1 MLSILSSHLGG
12 ALWIGGRS
20 GRLEW
25 WVVHTVV
32 SALMKANTDLLIEP
46 SHPTILGTPVPNGL
60 LIGVL
65 NLFVLFWIS
74 AASIVRRLRDRNKSA
89 WWAILYPWPIIGWGW
104 CVIECGFLA
113 GRAPPPEELEL
124 EISGPVQRRRRR
136 PWTPARIARAA
147 GNVVGLALLALVL
160 YKWFFE
166 PPGKLPVF
174 ENKLETPA
182 EPAQP
187 L

>member
-1 MLSILSSHLGG
+1 MLAILSSHLGR
-12 ALWIGGRS
+12 ALWFGGRS

-25 WVVHTVV
+25 WIVHAIV
-32 SALMKANTDLLIEP
+32 SALTKANTDLLIEP
-46 SHPTILGTPVPNGL
+46 SRPTILGAPVPNGL

-65 NLFVLFWIS
+65 IMVALFWVS

-89 WWAILYPWPIIGWGW
+89 WWALLYPWPIIGWGW

-113 GRAPPPEELEL
+113 GRAPPPEEPEM
-124 EISGPVQRRRRR
+124 EVSGPVQRRRHR
-136 PWTPARIARAA
+136 PWTPARIARTA
-147 GNVVGLALLALVL
+147 GNAVGLTLLALFL

-174 ENKLETPA
+174 KSEFKSELEAPA
-182 EPAQP
+182 EQ
-187 L
+187 

>member
-1 MLSILSSHLGG
+1 MLARAIDVLCRS
-12 ALWIGGRS
+12 LWFSGRS

-25 WVVHTVV
+25 WVVHAIV
-32 SALMKANTDLLIEP
+32 SALTKVNADLLVEP

-113 GRAPPPEELEL
+113 GRAPPPEELAFEV
-124 EISGPVQRRRRR
+124 SGPVQRRRRR
-136 PWTPARIARAA
+136 PWTPRRVTRAA
-147 GNVVGLALLALVL
+147 GNAVGLTLLALFL

-166 PPGKLPVF
+166 PPGELPVF
-174 ENKLETPA
+174 ESNFETPA
-182 EPAQP
+182 QSQ
-187 L
+187 

>member
-1 MLSILSSHLGG
+1 MLAVAIHVLFRS
-12 ALWIGGRS
+12 LWFSGRS

-25 WVVHTVV
+25 WGVHAIV
-32 SALMKANTDLLIEP
+32 SALTKLNADLLIEP

-65 NLFVLFWIS
+65 NLFALFWIS

-89 WWAILYPWPIIGWGW
+89 WWAILYPWPIVGWGW

-113 GRAPPPEELEL
+113 GRAPPPEEPEM
-124 EISGPVQRRRRR
+124 EVSGPVQRRRRR

-147 GNVVGLALLALVL
+147 GNAVGLTLLALVL
-160 YKWFFE
+160 YKWFFA
-166 PPGKLPVF
+166 PHGKLPVF
-174 ENKLETPA
+174 EDTIEA
-182 EPAQP
+182 PAQP
-187 L
+187 Q